1 MATNLGIKQPITN
14 ILQAANENRADAIGM
29 SGLLV
34 KSTVIMRENMEEMTR
49 QGIETPVMLG
59 GAALTRQYVE
69 DDCSNAYGTGGVAYA
84 RDAFD
89 GLHLMDKIVTGTFED
104 YLVEQKDKAANR
116 PRRRGKPRTL
126 EAVDAVP
133 VTLRPVEV
141 EETRLRRNELS
152 KGVEVPKPPFLG
164 PRILEDVSV
173 RALLPF
179 LNDNMLYQFHWGY
192 KKDGRSL
199 DDFLRWANKELKPVL
214 TDLVDEAEREK
225 VFKPQAVYGYWPAA
239 GEGNDVILFDPD
251 DPTKPVARFSL
262 PRQKK
267 ENGLCIADFLK
278 DASQPERDV
287 LGLQVVTVGQRA
299 SEVAREWF
307 AADRY
312 NDYVRLHGLGVEL
325 AEALAEYVHKKIR
338 GELGFGHLDER
349 DRAALIKQGYRGSRY
364 SFGYPACPNVADQSQ
379 LLALLGATKIGIEL
393 GEEDQ
398 LWPEQSTS
406 AIVLHHPQARYF
418 NV

>member
-1 MATNLGIKQPITN
+1 
-14 ILQAANENRADAIGM
+14 M

-49 QGIETPVMLG
+49 QGVDVPVMLG

-69 DDCSNAYGTGGVAYA
+69 EDCAKAYGTGGVAYA

-89 GLHLMDKIVTGTFED
+89 GLHLMDKIVTGSFD
-104 YLVEQKDKAANR
+104 AYLAEQSEKAAGRSNK
-116 PRRRGKPRTL
+116 RRKPRAL
-126 EAVDAVP
+126 EALEAEP
-133 VTLRPVEV
+133 ALLRPIDI
-141 EETRLRRNELS
+141 EETRLRRSELS
-152 KGVEVPKPPFLG
+152 KGVEVPTPPFLG
-164 PRILEDVSV
+164 ARLLEDVPV
-173 RALLPF
+173 KALLPY
-179 LNDNMLYQFHWGY
+179 LNENMLFQFHWGY

-199 DDFLRWANKELKPVL
+199 EDFLAWAAKELRPIL
-214 TDLVDEAEREK
+214 TDLVAEAEAEK
-225 VFKPQAVYGYWPAA
+225 VFDPKATYGFWPAA
-239 GEGNDVILFDPD
+239 AEGNDVILFAPED
-251 DPTKPVARFSL
+251 TVKEVARFSL

-267 ENGLCIADFLK
+267 ENGLCIADFL
-278 DASQPERDV
+278 RDV
-287 LGLQVVTVGQRA
+287 SEPVRDILGLQVVTVGQRA

-325 AEALAEYVHKKIR
+325 AEALAEYVHKRIR
-338 GELGFGHLDER
+338 ADLGFAHLDER
-349 DRAALIKQGYRGSRY
+349 DRMKLIKQGYRGSRY
-364 SFGYPACPNVADQSQ
+364 SFGYPACPNVADQE
-379 LLALLGATKIGIEL
+379 ALLRLLRASAIGVEL